1 MPPNTSDD
9 RSREQDELED
19 RDRTASGGDAEAAG
33 SVDERRAV
41 AADEDDLFED
51 ESADDQ
57 SDE

>member
-1 MPPNTSDD
+1 MATDHSDD
-9 RSREQDELED
+9 RSSEQDELEG

-41 AADEDDLFED
+41 ATDEDELFED
-51 ESADDQ
+51 ESDDEQ